1 MTIPNL
7 TDIKDEAVKR
17 AFETLLAQLAV
28 QPGLVIA
35 DGVTAPQ
42 PHAGQATIY
51 IDTADGDLKVKFG
64 NGFVRTIGADS

>member
-7 TDIKDEAVKR
+7 SDLDEPTKR
-17 AFETLLAQLAV
+17 AFESLLAQWAV
-28 QPGLVIA
+28 QPGLVVA

-42 PHAGQATIY
+42 PHTGQATIY
-51 IDTADGDLKVKFG
+51 VDVADGDLKVKFG